1 MWPRR
6 NLGKFLALIGLGIAF
21 VVLPFVIGEYRL
33 NAMLLILIYII
44 VASSFRLIVT
54 TGEYNFAHV
63 VIMGIGGYTS
73 AMLARNVGLPFWATL
88 PLGGLVAMSFAAVTA
103 YPLFRMKGFYFFI
116 GSFAIGEAVRLSW
129 IRWNKLFGGWD
140 GIMNLPRPVIGSFVF
155 SSTFSYYLLTLG
167 VAVACLLAMYQI
179 ERSRTGD
186 TFKAIHSHDAL
197 AESVGVNLLK
207 YKATAFMIAAFFA
220 GMAGV
225 LLAHY
230 LGIVSPGQFG
240 LTNML
245 YVLVWVTIG
254 GVNTFWGPIVGVITL
269 RLIHEQ
275 LTGVLADWTPL
286 FYGGILIAVVF
297 FLPDGLESIPAKIR
311 EWRTSRKR

>member
-1 MWPRR
+1 
-6 NLGKFLALIGLGIAF
+6 
-21 VVLPFVIGEYRL
+21 
-33 NAMLLILIYII
+33 
-44 VASSFRLIVT
+44 
-54 TGEYNFAHV
+54 
-63 VIMGIGGYTS
+63 
-73 AMLARNVGLPFWATL
+73 
-88 PLGGLVAMSFAAVTA
+88 
-103 YPLFRMKGFYFFI
+103 
-116 GSFAIGEAVRLSW
+116 
-129 IRWNKLFGGWD
+129 
-140 GIMNLPRPVIGSFVF
+140 
-155 SSTFSYYLLTLG
+155 
-167 VAVACLLAMYQI
+167 
-179 ERSRTGD
+179 
-186 TFKAIHSHDAL
+186 
-197 AESVGVNLLK
+197 
-207 YKATAFMIAAFFA
+207 MIAAFFA